1 MLSPARLTE
10 FLVEFV
16 FFLLGALLVW
26 LALNRRIAFDS
37 GSRAWL
43 LLTFAL
49 IAWGAIAVARPV
61 QFWMKWQRLNR
72 GGSLV
77 LLGVVMLAMSRA
89 PFTWIFPL
97 MILAGLIL
105 VVRGVLGSF
114 LILRQR

>member
-16 FFLLGALLVW
+16 FFLLGVLLVW
-26 LALNRRIAFDS
+26 LAINRRIAFES
-37 GSRAWL
+37 GGRAWL
-43 LLTFAL
+43 LLSFAL
-49 IAWGAIAVARPV
+49 IAWGAIAVARPG
-61 QFWMKWQRLNR
+61 QFWMKRQKLNR

-77 LLGVVMLAMSRA
+77 LLGLVMLAMSRA
-89 PFTWIFPL
+89 PFAWIFPL
-97 MILAGLIL
+97 MIFAGLIL